1 MAQLPRFIDSQH
13 PSLVNKLH
21 KSLYGLKQ
29 APKAWNE
36 WFTAFLPSSGFQSPY
51 AGSSLFV
58 KHVGDVIVILLLYVD
73 DIIITWSATLA
84 ISEIIQALATK
95 FDIKDLEPLHYFL
108 GIHITQSNDGL
119 FLSQAKYVS
128 NLLKKTEMHE
138 SKSCVI
144 PCLPSHRLLK
154 NNKVPYNNPKLYR
167 SVVGALQY
175 LTFTRPDIAFSVYQ
189 VCQFMHYPM
198 ESHFLTM
205 KRILR

>member
-36 WFTAFLPSSGFQSPY
+36 WFTAFLPSLGFQSTY

-84 ISEIIQALATK
+84 ISEIIQALAAK

-119 FLSQAKYVS
+119 FLSQAKYVFD
-128 NLLKKTEMHE
+128 LLKK
-138 SKSCVI
+138 
-144 PCLPSHRLLK
+144 LK
-154 NNKVPYNNPKLYR
+154 CMNPNHVSFLACFPT
-167 SVVGALQY
+167 GY
-175 LTFTRPDIAFSVYQ
+175 LKMIK
-189 VCQFMHYPM
+189 
-198 ESHFLTM
+198 FLIITLNY
-205 KRILR
+205 IEVW